1 MVKRFAN
8 GGGVSAAVA
17 QCMREAGADPDKFNI
32 EKCSGATECKKAL
45 TLLKSRKT
53 PCRFH

>member
-1 MVKRFAN
+1 MVKRFGN

-32 EKCSGATECKKAL
+32 EKCSGAANVRKHL
-45 TLLKSRKT
+45 HFLK
-53 PCRFH
+53 